1 MKILVTGASGVIGN
15 YLLNYLYKKFPEAN
29 FYGTTYKNIPKTEFN
44 VVYVPYSEISKINLK
59 FDQIWHLATYG
70 QPVKF
75 MKNWKDVINLNTKDI
90 FDLCN
95 LLTTK
100 GKFLFASSSE
110 LYGSNMNGLESEPP
124 ASHTCKPRSIY
135 IDSKR
140 LGESILSSILPKES
154 YRIFRICLA
163 YSPYFK
169 ADDNRVLYELI
180 LKGLKNNEIKLIDEG
195 EAIRQYIYIE
205 DACEMMVEIANKN
218 YMELLL
224 NEAPPVFNI
233 SNSFEP
239 ITIYALAKLIGSNLN
254 VSVKKGASKSN
265 LYFAPKLVKVYPER
279 FLKIFPKY
287 KFMNIKE
294 GIKKVCDEAKETF
307 RIKSKLIN

>member
-1 MKILVTGASGVIGN
+1 MKILVTGASGLIGN
-15 YLLNYLYKKFPEAN
+15 YLLNYLYKKFPEAD
-29 FYGTTYKNIPKTEFN
+29 FYGTTHKNIPKSKFK
-44 VVYVPYSEISKINLK
+44 VVYISYSEIFKTKLR
-59 FDQIWHLATYG
+59 FDQIWHFATYG
-70 QPVKF
+70 QPLKF
-75 MKNWKDVINLNTKDI
+75 MKNWRDVINLNTNHL
-90 FDLCN
+90 FNLCN
-95 LLTTK
+95 LLSPT

-110 LYGSNMNGLESEPP
+110 IYDSNGDGLESEPP
-124 ASHTCKPRSIY
+124 ASFTCRPRSIY

-140 LGESILSSILPKES
+140 LGESILNSLLPKDS

-169 ADDNRVLYELI
+169 SDDNRVMYELI

-205 DACEMMVEIANKN
+205 DACEMMVEIANKE
-218 YMELLL
+218 YKKLLL
-224 NEAPPVFNI
+224 DEAPPIFNI

-239 ITIYALAKLIGSNLN
+239 ITIYELAKLIGSNLN
-254 VSVKKGASKSN
+254 VSVRKGPANSN

-287 KFMNIKE
+287 KFVTTKE
-294 GIKKVCDEAKETF
+294 GIKKVCNEAQKNFSITM
-307 RIKSKLIN
+307 NQ